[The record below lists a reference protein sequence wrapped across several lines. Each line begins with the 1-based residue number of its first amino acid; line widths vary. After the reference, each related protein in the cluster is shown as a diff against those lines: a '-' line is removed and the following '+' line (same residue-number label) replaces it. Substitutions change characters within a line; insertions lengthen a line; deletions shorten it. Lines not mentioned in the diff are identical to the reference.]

1 MEPDGYFCDGE
12 KREGLAHYRYE
23 HLWSGAH
30 DLLLESDAEVI
41 GKHNSQLC
49 DVESDVF
56 EDVVLLVAHAQF
68 QLFVGWSGEAGSFW
82 PDWVDFVPNRLTA
95 KCLLSP
101 FDLKAKRA
109 AQVEPETTV
118 KLQAHFFIRFGLLL
132 LLQLLLF
139 SNLLYTLSTFIIL
152 HAHRKFLSINYSA
165 DSYVCYSNTNT
176 LAFHLLL

>member
-1 MEPDGYFCDGE
+1 LVLENSSDFCDCDEVQVEFAAEVGFEDRKGLALLLLGHSHHLDSVLFPCTLTVDILVYQLQRTHLRPVQLNECRQFQLFVERNHHKTQWLACFTETLEMEPDGYFCDGE

-68 QLFVGWSGEAGSFW
+68 QLFVGWS
-82 PDWVDFVPNRLTA
+82 
-95 KCLLSP
+95 
-101 FDLKAKRA
+101 
-109 AQVEPETTV
+109 
-118 KLQAHFFIRFGLLL
+118 
-132 LLQLLLF
+132 
-139 SNLLYTLSTFIIL
+139 
-152 HAHRKFLSINYSA
+152 
-165 DSYVCYSNTNT
+165 
-176 LAFHLLL
+176 